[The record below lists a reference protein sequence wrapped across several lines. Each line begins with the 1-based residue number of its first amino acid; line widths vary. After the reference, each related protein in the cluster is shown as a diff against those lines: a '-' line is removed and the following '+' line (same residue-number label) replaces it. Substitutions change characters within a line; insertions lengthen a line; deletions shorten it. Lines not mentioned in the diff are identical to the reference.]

1 MELMGSLVAVRLY
14 QKIKDSLRM
23 EIEGVRFFTD
33 SSAVLGML
41 NKDSGTF
48 LEFVGTRVSEIRT
61 KSKVDTEWFWIP
73 GELNPADMGTRPT
86 LNPGSMGE
94 ESTYQ
99 KGFPWMYQPMKNWPV
114 RKDFTPPPTEEC
126 RKDVTQAV
134 CAVAR
139 VVREKITY
147 PSKASSRAKLVR
159 IFGYVMTAVAAFKR
173 QPGRIILSRTGSTGG
188 KMKPGP
194 PPKCYLEAALD
205 YLVEEAQRN
214 MSLEGMASLEAEE
227 VVREHEVGPPRRIK
241 VVMARGEK
249 YLRVAYDA
257 EALPIL
263 PYNHPLSRLLL
274 QEAHAADHGG
284 IESMTMR
291 SRAHAWVVK
300 AKKLAKSIK
309 RGCFVCRRRA
319 KVRETQK
326 MAPVPEHRIGP
337 APVFESTAVDLFG
350 PIMFQDTINKRVNG
364 KAWGVVFVCTATS
377 LVHVE
382 VADAYSTDS
391 FLLAVRR
398 FMAIHGAP
406 SRFQSDQG
414 TQLVAAAKQIRSW
427 DWSKVHS
434 EVGTRGAEWH
444 LVPTGAQ
451 HFNGQA
457 ERMIGLLK
465 PCLEQAVAGRRYSYG
480 ELATVMAEAA
490 QVVNSRPIARGSED
504 TQAGGPITPLHLQ
517 LGRATVEVPRVRFE
531 EAPSLTRRLQHAG
544 EGVKQFWKKWM
555 HLVFQEKL
563 LSRTWRKVKRDVAVG
578 DVVYMLEKDDDDEFC
593 RMGIV
598 EEVKEG
604 SDGHIRTATVRYTN
618 PGGDPQNRSPPKLA
632 VRPIHK
638 LAVIVPADYRFE
650 EDVAVEPA
658 GPPRKAEP
666 GEEKREPTAD
676 KQGPDLGQGGLESR
690 PRREAA
696 QKAIDALKKGTQA
709 TRGRGHRRGRMYH
722 RAGAIN
728 GRN

>member
-1 MELMGSLVAVRLY
+1 MV
-14 QKIKDSLRM
+14 
-23 EIEGVRFFTD
+23 
-33 SSAVLGML
+33 
-41 NKDSGTF
+41 
-48 LEFVGTRVSEIRT
+48 
-61 KSKVDTEWFWIP
+61 
-73 GELNPADMGTRPT
+73 
-86 LNPGSMGE
+86 
-94 ESTYQ
+94 
-99 KGFPWMYQPMKNWPV
+99 KGKL
-114 RKDFTPPPTEEC
+114 
-126 RKDVTQAV
+126 
-134 CAVAR
+134 
-139 VVREKITY
+139 TY
-147 PSKASSRAKLVR
+147 PSRATSRAKLVR
-159 IFGYVMTAVAAFKR
+159 IFGYVMMAAAAFKK
-173 QPGRIILSRTGSTGG
+173 QAGRAVLVRTTAPGG
-188 KMKPGP
+188 KSIPGP
-194 PPKCYLEAALD
+194 PPRCYLEAALD
-205 YLVEEAQRN
+205 YLVEDTPKN
-214 MSLEGMASLEAEE
+214 MNTDGMASLEAEE
-227 VVREHEVGPPRRIK
+227 IIREHDVGPPRRIK

-263 PYNHPLSRLLL
+263 PHNHPLSRLILE
-274 QEAHAADHGG
+274 EAHATDHGG
-284 IESMTMR
+284 VESMTMR
-291 SRAHAWVVK
+291 SRAHAWIVR

-309 RGCFVCRRRA
+309 RGCFTCRRRT
-319 KVRETQK
+319 KVQETQK
-326 MAPVPEHRIGP
+326 MAPLPEHRMGP

-350 PIMFQDTINKRVNG
+350 PITFQDTINKSGNG

-382 VADAYSTDS
+382 VTDAYSTDL

-414 TQLVAAAKQIRSW
+414 TQLVAAAKQIRTW

-434 EVGTRGAEWH
+434 EVGARGAEWH

-465 PCLEQAVAGRRYSYG
+465 PCLEQAIAGKRYSYG

-544 EGVKQFWKKWM
+544 EGIKQFWKKWM

-563 LSRTWRKVKRDVAVG
+563 LSRTWRKVKRNVAVG
-578 DVVYMLEKDDDDEFC
+578 DVVYMMEKDDDDEFC

-598 EEVKEG
+598 EEVKVG
-604 SDGHIRTATVRYTN
+604 PDGCIRTATVRYTN
-618 PGGDPQNRSPPKLA
+618 PGGDPHHRSAPKLA

-638 LAVIVPADYRFE
+638 LAVIVPVDYRFE
-650 EDVAVEPA
+650 EDLATEQVEPQE
-658 GPPRKAEP
+658 GVKPQTMRRDP
-666 GEEKREPTAD
+666 GEEKWNP
-676 KQGPDLGQGGLESR
+676 GPEGSGQENR

-696 QKAIDALKKGTQA
+696 QKAMDTLKKGADA
-709 TRGRGHRRGRMYH
+709 TRGRGRRKGRMYQ
-722 RAGAIN
+722 RTGVCN
-728 GRN
+728 

>member
-1 MELMGSLVAVRLY
+1 L
-14 QKIKDSLRM
+14 
-23 EIEGVRFFTD
+23 
-33 SSAVLGML
+33 
-41 NKDSGTF
+41 
-48 LEFVGTRVSEIRT
+48 
-61 KSKVDTEWFWIP
+61 
-73 GELNPADMGTRPT
+73 
-86 LNPGSMGE
+86 
-94 ESTYQ
+94 
-99 KGFPWMYQPMKNWPV
+99 
-114 RKDFTPPPTEEC
+114 
-126 RKDVTQAV
+126 
-134 CAVAR
+134 
-139 VVREKITY
+139 
-147 PSKASSRAKLVR
+147 
-159 IFGYVMTAVAAFKR
+159 
-173 QPGRIILSRTGSTGG
+173 
-188 KMKPGP
+188 
-194 PPKCYLEAALD
+194 
-205 YLVEEAQRN
+205 
-214 MSLEGMASLEAEE
+214 
-227 VVREHEVGPPRRIK
+227 
-241 VVMARGEK
+241 
-249 YLRVAYDA
+249 
-257 EALPIL
+257 
-263 PYNHPLSRLLL
+263 
-274 QEAHAADHGG
+274 
-284 IESMTMR
+284 
-291 SRAHAWVVK
+291 
-300 AKKLAKSIK
+300 
-309 RGCFVCRRRA
+309 
-319 KVRETQK
+319 
-326 MAPVPEHRIGP
+326 PEHRIGP

-350 PIMFQDTINKRVNG
+350 PITFQDTINKRGNG

-382 VADAYSTDS
+382 VTDAYSTDS

-414 TQLVAAAKQIRSW
+414 TQLVAAAKQIRAW

-434 EVGTRGAEWH
+434 EVGARGAEWH

-531 EAPSLTRRLQHAG
+531 EAPSLTRRLQHAE

-563 LSRTWRKVKRDVAVG
+563 LSRTWRKAKRNVAVG
-578 DVVYMLEKDDDDEFC
+578 DVVYMMEKDDDDEFC

-604 SDGHIRTATVRYTN
+604 PDGHIRTATVKYTN
-618 PGGDPQNRSPPKLA
+618 PGGDPQHRSAPKLA

-650 EDVAVEPA
+650 EDVAMEQAEPQ
-658 GPPRKAEP
+658 RKAEP
-666 GEEKREPTAD
+666 GGEKGKSTVSERDPDPEED
-676 KQGPDLGQGGLESR
+676 GLGNR

-696 QKAIDALKKGTQA
+696 QKAIDALKKGAQA
-709 TRGRGHRRGRMYH
+709 TRGRGHRRGRMYQ
-722 RAGAIN
+722 RAGVIN